1 MRRRDIRKLNRNF
14 MFGVMAIAIVVIMVV
29 ALFCFWCLD
38 YCGIGPQ
45 LATLGR
51 QGRVE
56 FTYARDD
63 EALNAVKF
71 FARNEGVLF
80 AMESAHAGAEA
91 IKLAPTL
98 PKNKAIIVNM
108 SGRGDKD
115 VFITCP
121 VFRRDE
127 WLSFLHA
134 EIDRLESDT
143 DIHNA
148 KIMGETK

>member
-1 MRRRDIRKLNRNF
+1 
-14 MFGVMAIAIVVIMVV
+14 
-29 ALFCFWCLD
+29 
-38 YCGIGPQ
+38 
-45 LATLGR
+45 
-51 QGRVE
+51 
-56 FTYARDD
+56 
-63 EALNAVKF
+63 
-71 FARNEGVLF
+71 
-80 AMESAHAGAEA
+80 MESAHAGAEA

-98 PKNKAIIVNM
+98 PKDKAIIVNM